1 MSQGSGMGPAEV
13 WAEAMLAAALL
24 AVDPGLGGAVLRAG
38 PGAARD
44 AWLTGFRGL
53 LEPDVAWRRLPP
65 GIGDERLLGG
75 LDLAAALGSGRRV
88 LQRGLLAEADG
99 GVVITPMAERLGA
112 GTAARLAGALDD
124 GAVTVERDG
133 MTERLNARV
142 VLVALDEGVGA
153 EERVPEAISERL
165 AFHIDLDGVGHR
177 DALPISATPE
187 DIAEARAALG
197 RVAVPGGASVEAMC
211 GAALALGVGSMR
223 APQLALRVACA
234 LAALEGRET
243 IDEDDLSAAARMVLA
258 PRATRVPAME
268 PEQQTNQTVAEE
280 VPDPEQRDAQ
290 DHDDARPDED
300 ETRPDAV
307 EALTDVVLEA
317 ARAALPA
324 GLEALWLSG
333 GVSRAA
339 PLRSGG
345 AGAKQ
350 ASAKRGRR
358 IGVRP
363 GMPKDA
369 SGLDVVETL
378 KAAAPWQRVR
388 GAVLERGS
396 MRIRRDDFR
405 VRRFEQRAETTV
417 IFIVDA
423 SGSAALQRLAET
435 KGAVELLL
443 AEAYVKRT
451 QVALVAFRGAAAEL
465 LLPPT
470 RSLTRARRALAELA
484 GGGATPLAAALEAG
498 AALALA
504 ERAKGRTPVLVI
516 MTDGRGNIAL
526 DGAAFRTRAD
536 TDAVNAARRIRAA
549 GVGAALIDISPRPRG
564 EGLRL
569 AEAMG
574 ATFAPLPYVE
584 AGRVRDVIRSLDT
597 AKAA

>member
-1 MSQGSGMGPAEV
+1 MTQGAETGPAEV

-24 AVDPGLGGAVLRAG
+24 AIDPGLGGVVVRAG

-44 AWLTGFRGL
+44 AWMTGLKGL
-53 LEPDVAWRRLPP
+53 LEPEVAWRRLPP

-75 LDLAAALGSGRRV
+75 LDLAAALGAGRRV
-88 LQRGLLAEADG
+88 LQRGLLSEADG
-99 GVVITPMAERLGA
+99 GVVIAPMAERLSA
-112 GTAARLAGALDD
+112 GTAARLTAAVDE

-133 MTERLNARV
+133 MTERLDARF

-153 EERVPEAISERL
+153 EERAPEALRERL
-165 AFHIDLDGVGHR
+165 AFYVDLDAVGNR
-177 DALPISATPE
+177 DAQPISATPE
-187 DIAEARAALG
+187 DIAEARAALVL
-197 RVAVPGGASVEAMC
+197 VAAPDSAAVEAIC
-211 GAALALGVGSMR
+211 GAALALGVESMR
-223 APQLALRVACA
+223 APLLALRAARA
-234 LAALEGRET
+234 LAALEGREQ
-243 IDEDDLSAAARMVLA
+243 IDEDDLSTASRMVLA
-258 PRATRVPAME
+258 PRATRIPAMD
-268 PEQQTNQTVAEE
+268 PEQQTDPDEAEE
-280 VPDPEQRDAQ
+280 PSDLSEAEAEDQAETGSDEQD
-290 DHDDARPDED
+290 
-300 ETRPDAV
+300 TGPDAV
-307 EALTDVVLEA
+307 AALADIVLEA
-317 ARAALPA
+317 ARAALPE
-324 GLEALWLSG
+324 GLEALWLAG
-333 GVSRAA
+333 GVTRSA
-339 PLRSGG
+339 PTRSGG
-345 AGAKQ
+345 AGARQ

-363 GMPKDA
+363 GMPKEA

-388 GAVLERGS
+388 GAVIGQGGL
-396 MRIRRDDFR
+396 RIRRDDFR

-443 AEAYVKRT
+443 GEAYVKRT
-451 QVALVAFRGAAAEL
+451 QVALIAFRGLAAEL

-470 RSLTRARRALAELA
+470 RSLTRARKSLAELA

-504 ERAKGRTPVLVI
+504 ERAKGRTPLLVI
-516 MTDGRGNIAL
+516 MTDGRGNVAL
-526 DGAAFRTRAD
+526 DGGAFRTRAE
-536 TDAVNAARRIRAA
+536 TDAMNAARRIRAA

-564 EGLRL
+564 EGARL

-574 ATFAPLPYVE
+574 ARFAALPYVE
-584 AGRVRDVIRSLDT
+584 AGRVRDVVRALDA